1 MIENEYILI
10 QIFLSYLIIVSLN
23 KKKVQML
30 TKTCEYAIRAMI
42 YVAQQ
47 SKDGQMIP
55 IKEVAE
61 KIDSPQL
68 FIGKILQGLSK
79 KGFLQSSK
87 GRYGGFYID
96 EKCAR
101 FSLADIVMAI
111 DGNKM
116 FKVCGVGLDYS
127 SEKKPC
133 PIHGEYK
140 EARNALYKIYKS
152 ATLDQFK
159 NMKEKEDIRLKRI

>member
-68 FIGKILQGLSK
+68 FIGKIL
-79 KGFLQSSK
+79 
-87 GRYGGFYID
+87 
-96 EKCAR
+96 
-101 FSLADIVMAI
+101 
-111 DGNKM
+111 
-116 FKVCGVGLDYS
+116 
-127 SEKKPC
+127 
-133 PIHGEYK
+133 
-140 EARNALYKIYKS
+140 
-152 ATLDQFK
+152 
-159 NMKEKEDIRLKRI
+159 